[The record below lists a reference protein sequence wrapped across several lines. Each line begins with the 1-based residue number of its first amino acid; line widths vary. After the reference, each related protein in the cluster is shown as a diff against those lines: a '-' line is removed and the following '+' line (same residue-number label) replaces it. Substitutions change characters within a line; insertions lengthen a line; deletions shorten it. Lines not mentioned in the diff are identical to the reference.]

1 MSIKLKL
8 NQEYQEI
15 GSKIL
20 FTKESLKFF
29 EDLKQNNHTEWFK
42 NNKLRYD
49 EHVKKPLIRFTEILI
64 EEFKKIEPNY
74 QAKPQ
79 DCIFR
84 INRDIRFSKNKNP
97 YKEFAGAYFCIA
109 GKGSELPGLY
119 IEFSN
124 DYFAVAGGIYN
135 PSKEVLKTLRY
146 EIAGNLEV
154 FQSIIYNPTFIEYTG
169 GLARV
174 EQNKILDKFLKPF
187 IEKEPSILNK
197 HFYFWKVLP
206 PEILLSEQLICTVQ
220 KIWEVSIP
228 FYKFLKDIF

>member
-64 EEFKKIEPNY
+64 EEFKKIEPNF

-79 DCIFR
+79 DCFFR

-97 YKEFAGAYFCIA
+97 YKEFSGAYFCIA
-109 GKGSELPGLY
+109 GKGS
-119 IEFSN
+119 
-124 DYFAVAGGIYN
+124 AGGIYN